1 MRYDKIFYG
10 DIMIKQNT
18 ICALS
23 TASGVGG
30 VAIIRVSGENSIS
43 LLEKFFKP
51 VNKINPRNFEPYK
64 LYPGE
69 FINGDFKDFGMAV
82 YFKGPKSYT
91 GEDMV
96 EFHCH
101 GGIAITRNILS
112 SLLNAGATIADRGE
126 FTKRAFINGKL
137 SLSSAEG
144 LIDMINAESDALLKA
159 GYSLYRE
166 KLLSRVKSM
175 QEILKNILAEID
187 ANIDFPE
194 YDLEEYQIPDILDR
208 LKKIQSDL
216 SIMISTFNSG
226 KLIKNGVNVVLCG
239 KPNTGK
245 SSLLNALL
253 DYDKAIISSV
263 AGTTRDVVEG
273 QLVINGIIYNLY
285 DTAGIR
291 ESENEIETLGIERS
305 KKMIE
310 SANLI
315 IFMLDSDR
323 EVDEEDIEIYNS
335 IKDKNHI
342 VVFNKCDKSN
352 KFVFDKVD
360 IKISAKTGENVD
372 KLKSLMEEKVLG
384 SGGLTDGE
392 YIIEERHSSILK
404 STKEDVD
411 EAISE
416 IEANVPVDAVSIDLK
431 SAWSK
436 LGEISGESANER
448 IIDEIFSKFCVGK

>member
-1 MRYDKIFYG
+1 
-10 DIMIKQNT
+10 
-18 ICALS
+18 
-23 TASGVGG
+23 
-30 VAIIRVSGENSIS
+30 
-43 LLEKFFKP
+43 
-51 VNKINPRNFEPYK
+51 
-64 LYPGE
+64 
-69 FINGDFKDFGMAV
+69 
-82 YFKGPKSYT
+82 
-91 GEDMV
+91 
-96 EFHCH
+96 
-101 GGIAITRNILS
+101 
-112 SLLNAGATIADRGE
+112 
-126 FTKRAFINGKL
+126 
-137 SLSSAEG
+137 
-144 LIDMINAESDALLKA
+144 
-159 GYSLYRE
+159 
-166 KLLSRVKSM
+166 
-175 QEILKNILAEID
+175 
-187 ANIDFPE
+187 
-194 YDLEEYQIPDILDR
+194 
-208 LKKIQSDL
+208 
-216 SIMISTFNSG
+216 
-226 KLIKNGVNVVLCG
+226 
-239 KPNTGK
+239 
-245 SSLLNALL
+245 
-253 DYDKAIISSV
+253 
-263 AGTTRDVVEG
+263 
-273 QLVINGIIYNLY
+273 
-285 DTAGIR
+285 
-291 ESENEIETLGIERS
+291 
-305 KKMIE
+305 MIE